1 MIIGGRADEEDDEHD
16 DDDNVDDD
24 DIVGWWDAQ
33 LTEETLWLLA
43 RFFFCHQISHPLHLP
58 PNIFIFPCQQI
69 FHPFLGPNILSFTFD
84 QILYCL
90 WSTKNG
96 STKMY
101 LKFASYILSLQ
112 DTATNAVNCASR
124 LGAKRQLGERL
135 VVVLSQS
142 WDGYND
148 DDDDRWGWVVVW
160 SQGDSQRRGS
170 NFQTARWGLV
180 GAGGSEQAFVCL
192 YLDLQCALA
201 CSLHNLLHAFMFMP
215 SHSVYPWAPS
225 HAIVVGRFTFKPGT
239 YIRCFTITHGE
250 TLHMHYVQI

>member
-1 MIIGGRADEEDDEHD
+1 MSGRFGKLVNWQLMMNITMKKMKTTIMIIGGRPDEEDDEPD

-58 PNIFIFPCQQI
+58 PNIFIFSCQQI

-160 SQGDSQRRGS
+160 SQSDSQRRGS

-180 GAGGSEQAFVCL
+180 GAGG
-192 YLDLQCALA
+192 
-201 CSLHNLLHAFMFMP
+201 
-215 SHSVYPWAPS
+215 
-225 HAIVVGRFTFKPGT
+225 VGAGICVFIFRFTMCSCLQFT
-239 YIRCFTITHGE
+239 QFVACFHV
-250 TLHMHYVQI
+250 YAQS